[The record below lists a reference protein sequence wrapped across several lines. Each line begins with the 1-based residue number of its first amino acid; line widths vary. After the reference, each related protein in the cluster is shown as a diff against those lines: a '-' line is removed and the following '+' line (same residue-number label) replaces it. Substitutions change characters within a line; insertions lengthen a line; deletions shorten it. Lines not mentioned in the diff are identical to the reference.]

1 MASKAQNRWACMNLE
16 LTRDESEIIRTA
28 LAEYAN
34 SRTLRNRWEG
44 HAIEV
49 EDLRSKLS
57 NAILESMLAK
67 IGE

>member
-1 MASKAQNRWACMNLE
+1 MNLE

-28 LAEYAN
+28 LTEYAN
-34 SRTLRNRWEG
+34 SRTLRSRWEG

-67 IGE
+67 IGEHSGRG